1 MKKFTKL
8 KLKSTVAA
16 LSLLGLSLSSVSS
29 MAQTNIANY
38 RFASGTST
46 YTPITGGT
54 VFATTYDNDVSAAIT
69 MGGTFPFGGSN
80 MTTCY
85 ISSNGFITFG
95 AAPGTATYTPMST
108 LGSTTGAIS
117 AFGQDGGNSTVSGA
131 AAEIKYLNTGTEFVV
146 QFQDHANYWAS
157 AEERMNFQIR
167 LEYSTGIVKIVYGN
181 CTLAS
186 TTTSGLT
193 AQVGIRGNTVTY
205 ASNVNNLMIGNIPA
219 GTTCNWSN
227 AVTANAN
234 NSNLLYANS
243 TNPSINI
250 PNGLTY
256 TWTPGTQAPVRTF
269 AATSGI
275 TATGAT
281 VNWTAPT
288 GATQY
293 NVRYKTVAA
302 CNWTMATGNPYSSN
316 TAALTGLTPFTTYM
330 VQVQP
335 LNGSAQG
342 IWSHIPNAAGSGSG
356 YATTGSFTTLAS
368 CLPPATPTN
377 NTVTNNG
384 ATVRWGAATPA
395 PATGYQYYVS
405 TSNTAPTGSTTPT
418 GSVTDTFK
426 VLTGLPSA
434 TTHYVW
440 VRAACIG
447 TDVSVW
453 TSSTSFTTLCVTPT
467 PGATLSSGGAA
478 ACVNQPITL
487 SLANSTTGTGIAYLW
502 QSSTDG
508 VSYANITGATGTT
521 YATTFTAPVYY
532 RARVICSAGPDT
544 VYSTP
549 IQLTYANTIAT
560 TTPGQRCGV
569 GTVNLSATG
578 SGSATV
584 RWFAAAT
591 GGLPLAVGNNLT
603 TPSITATTDFYVAPY
618 SLAPGTITVGS
629 GNTTGTGAPY
639 NMTNGTYGG
648 MKTQYIISAADLA
661 ASGLSA
667 GNMNAN
673 GLDFSAAGATYQGF
687 SVEMGTTALT
697 EFPSPVS
704 IIGGLTPV
712 RAAANFTPVS
722 GINTLTL
729 SPAFSW
735 DGVSNIIIST
745 SWSNNNSS
753 NTDGTIRYNT
763 TATYTSQ
770 SYRKD
775 NETFANLATFTGATA
790 AGTSTFD
797 RSQSRPKFLF
807 NGITLCEGLRVPVT
821 ATVNTAPSFAV
832 TDDKTVCNNGITT
845 LSVSSTQASF
855 NNVTWSPAANLYTN
869 ATATTPY
876 VANTHA
882 YTVYHKSG
890 TAGTQE
896 FIATANNTTTLCG
909 AVDTVKLQV
918 LPATTTALANPGVLC
933 VSGTSNLTLNPAI
946 AQTGVQYQWQ
956 SSTNNIT
963 FTSLAG
969 ATNATYTTPIIT
981 NTTYF
986 RAVISNSDGQQCFSS
1001 VSDTVLVNT
1010 PSLTANTAGE
1020 RCGPGTV
1027 ALSAAASSGAQVQ
1040 WFSNASGGTP
1050 IFTGANFTTPS
1061 ISTSTTY
1068 YVSAATGSTGTA
1080 VLGAGAATSN
1090 AGAPDYSGVSPFA
1103 YHYGN
1108 YKHQMLI
1115 TAAELNALGV
1125 FAGNINSLGFD
1136 IASVGATPGV
1146 FNSFNIKLIPTNVTA
1161 MTATFITGGTNVYSA
1176 TSVTPTVGINTY
1188 NFSTPFVWDGVS
1200 NVIVQTCYRNNNSG
1214 VVASSAEVKY
1224 DVTPFVA
1231 MSVLR
1236 VDGSTTAV
1244 CDEPAGNSSNDGPII
1259 SKRPKM
1265 VFGYNSLC
1273 ESPRV
1278 PVTATIKTNPT
1289 AGIMPSGNVAICN
1302 GQSQTLTAS
1311 GGPSYTWYKNNI
1323 LVSGQTASTF
1333 TATQADNYKVVVT
1346 AANGC
1351 TDTSALTTLTVNAN
1365 PTVNI
1370 GADTAICPGA
1380 ALSLNAGNTGATFVW
1395 SNGANTAT
1403 TTVATAGTYHVTVTN
1418 SNNCSAADTIVV
1430 TEHPVPVVNL
1440 GNDTAICEGATL
1452 ALDAATGTSTDT
1464 YLWDDQSTASSRNVT
1479 VGGAYHVT
1487 VTNISGC
1494 SASDT
1499 IQVNLNPLPSAD
1511 NITVTGT
1518 SPEFTFGVSNG
1529 QNINSYSWNYG
1540 DNSPNGSGATATH
1553 TYTPTSSTQ
1562 TFEVT
1567 LIVTNDCG
1575 SDTLHANVT
1584 VNPVGVKQL
1593 AVNAN
1598 QLKLY
1603 PNPATHSVVLEN
1615 VSGLNMKTI
1624 TLFNVLGQQVLSLPV
1639 TNNSKQS
1646 INVNHLTSGMY
1657 QVRIE
1662 CTEGVISRKLEIL
1675 K

>member
-1 MKKFTKL
+1 MMKRFTQI
-8 KLKSTVAA
+8 KLKSTVTA
-16 LSLLGLSLSSVSS
+16 LGILGLGLCS
-29 MAQTNIANY
+29 MKSIAQTNIASYSFTN
-38 RFASGTST
+38 GTST

-54 VFATTYDNDVSAAIT
+54 VFSTSYDDDASAAIT
-69 MGGTFPFGGSN
+69 MGGTFPFGGVN

-85 ISSNGFITFG
+85 INSNGAVTFG
-95 AAPGTATYTPMST
+95 AASTSTTLMST
-108 LGSTTGAIS
+108 LSGTTGAI
-117 AFGQDGGNSTVSGA
+117 AAYGQDGASATVSGA
-131 AAEIKYLNTGTEFVV
+131 SPEIRYESTSTEFII
-146 QFQDHANYWAS
+146 QFKDHANYYTRS
-157 AEERMNFQIR
+157 VERMNFQIR
-167 LEYSTGIVKIVYGN
+167 LEYVTGIIKIVYGN
-181 CTLAS
+181 CTIGGTA
-186 TTTSGLT
+186 TDGLT
-193 AQVGIRGNTVTY
+193 AQVGIRGNSTTY
-205 ASNVNNLMIGNIPA
+205 ATNVNNLMIGNVPT

-227 AVTANAN
+227 AVTGNAN
-234 NSNLLYANS
+234 SSTLLYSNS
-243 TNPSINI
+243 TNPNVNI

-269 AATSGI
+269 TATNGI
-275 TATGAT
+275 TTTGAT
-281 VNWTAPT
+281 INWTAPA

-293 NVRYKTVAA
+293 NVRYRALNA
-302 CNWTMATGNPYSSN
+302 CNWTMASGNPYTGA
-316 TAALTGLTPFTTYM
+316 TAALTGLSSATTYM
-330 VQVQP
+330 VQVQA
-335 LNGSAQG
+335 LNGSAQS
-342 IWSHIPNAAGSGSG
+342 IWSHIPNAAGTGNG
-356 YATTGSFTTLAS
+356 YVNAGSFTTLAT
-368 CLPPATPTN
+368 CLPATALSS

-384 ATVRWGAATPA
+384 ATIKWTRPTPA
-395 PATGYQYYVS
+395 PVNGYQYYVS
-405 TSNTAPTGSTTPT
+405 TSNTAPTTSTTPT

-426 VLTGLPSA
+426 VLTGLPA
-434 TTHYVW
+434 VTQHYVW
-440 VRAACIG
+440 VRSACVG
-447 TDVSVW
+447 TDVSAW

-478 ACVNQPITL
+478 ACVNQPVTL

-502 QSSTDG
+502 QSSSDG
-508 VSYANITGATGTT
+508 TSYANITGATGTT

-549 IQLTYANTIAT
+549 IQLNYANTIAS

-569 GTVNLSATG
+569 GTVNLSASG
-578 SGSATV
+578 SGTATV

-591 GGLPLAVGNNLT
+591 GGQPLAVGNNLT
-603 TPSITATTDFYVAPY
+603 TPPITATTDFYVAPY
-618 SLAPGTITVGS
+618 SLAPGTITAGT

-648 MKTQYIISAADLA
+648 MKTQYIISAADLV

-667 GNMNAN
+667 GNINAI
-673 GLDFSAAGATYQGF
+673 GLDFSAAGTTYQGF

-729 SPAFSW
+729 SPSFSW

-775 NETFANLATFTGATA
+775 NEPFASLATFTGATG

-807 NGITLCEGLRVPVT
+807 NGITICEGIRVPVT
-821 ATVNTAPSFAV
+821 ATVNTAPAFAV

-845 LSVSSTQASF
+845 LSVNSTQASF

-918 LPATTTALANPGVLC
+918 LPATTTAIANPGVLC

-963 FTSLAG
+963 FNSITG
-969 ATNATYTTPIIT
+969 ATNATYTTPVIT
-981 NTTYF
+981 NTTYY
-986 RAVISNSDGQQCFSS
+986 RSVINNSDGQQCFNS

-1040 WFSNASGGTP
+1040 WFNNASGGAP
-1050 IFTGANFTTPS
+1050 VFTGANFTTPS

-1068 YVSAATGSTGTA
+1068 YVSAATGSSGTA
-1080 VLGAGAATSN
+1080 VLGAGSATSN

-1115 TAAELNALGV
+1115 TAAELNALGI
-1125 FAGNINSLGFD
+1125 FAGNINALGFD
-1136 IASVGATPGV
+1136 VASVGATPGV

-1188 NFSTPFVWDGVS
+1188 NFSAPFAWDGVS
-1200 NVIVQTCYRNNNSG
+1200 NLIVQTCYRNNNSG

-1236 VDGSTTAV
+1236 VDGATTAV
-1244 CDEPAGNSSNDGPII
+1244 CDEPAGNASNDGPII

-1265 VFGYNSLC
+1265 IFGYNSLC

-1289 AGIMPSGNVAICN
+1289 AGITPSGNVSICD
-1302 GQSQTLTAS
+1302 GQTQTLTAT
-1311 GGPSYTWYKNNI
+1311 GGPSYTWLKNNVA
-1323 LVSGQTASTF
+1323 VSGQTGSTF
-1333 TATQADNYKVVVT
+1333 SATQADNYNVVVT
-1346 AANGC
+1346 GSNGC
-1351 TDTSALTTLTVNAN
+1351 IDTSAVTTLTVNAN
-1365 PTVNI
+1365 PVVNI
-1370 GADTAICPGA
+1370 GADTAICQGA
-1380 ALSLNAGNTGATFVW
+1380 SLTLNAGNSGASFAW

-1403 TTVATAGTYHVTVTN
+1403 TSVSAAGTYYVAVTN

-1430 TEHPVPVVNL
+1430 TENPLPVVTL
-1440 GNDTAICEGATL
+1440 GNDTAICDGASL
-1452 ALDAATGTSTDT
+1452 VLDAATGTATDT
-1464 YLWDDQSTASSRNVT
+1464 YIWDDQSTGNSRT
-1479 VGGAYHVT
+1479 ITTGGSYHVT
-1487 VTNISGC
+1487 VTTVAGC
-1494 SASDT
+1494 AASDT
-1499 IQVNLNPLPSAD
+1499 IQVGISPLPVAD
-1511 NITVTGT
+1511 NITVSGT
-1518 SPEFTFGVSNG
+1518 SPQFSFGVSNG
-1529 QNINSYSWNYG
+1529 QNINSYSWDFG
-1540 DNSPNGSGATATH
+1540 DNSPASSDPSVIH
-1553 TYTPTSSTQ
+1553 TYIPTSVTQ
-1562 TFEVT
+1562 TFVVT
-1567 LIVTNDCG
+1567 VIITNDCG
-1575 SDTLHANVT
+1575 SDTLSMNVT
-1584 VNPVGVKQL
+1584 VSPVGIKNPQ
-1593 AVNAN
+1593 VNVS

-1603 PNPATHSVVLEN
+1603 PNPATQSVVLEN
-1615 VSGLNMKTI
+1615 VSGLRMKQI
-1624 TLFNVLGQQVLSLPV
+1624 TLFNVLGQEVLSLAV
-1639 TNNSKQS
+1639 TNNSKQW
-1646 INVNHLTSGMY
+1646 INVNQLIPGMY

-1662 CTEGVISRKLEIL
+1662 CEEGVFTRKLEIL